1 MYDHK
6 ETIVHPELH
15 HINLKTTRLQK
26 MVDWYGKVVGT
37 EVVFQFPGGAWLTTR
52 GCTTVPS
59 STARSTTCYL
69 LTRASKGRG

>member
-37 EVVFQFPGGAWLTTR
+37 EVVFQFPGGAHQR
-52 GCTTVPS
+52 
-59 STARSTTCYL
+59 
-69 LTRASKGRG
+69 